1 MLEQSLGNLVKDP
14 DIDKDTARLVYAW
27 ILFSVT
33 SLVFAGIFAFLVAMA
48 RTPLFQDIL
57 PAKDYFRVA
66 LVTHVNLAFVIWFLA
81 FMGALWTYAGTG
93 PLRVRTLSPFVSWL
107 GFALSATGTVFL
119 VAAAIFGWGDPLLA
133 NYVPVLDHP
142 LFLTG
147 LVLFATG
154 ILLTVVNYLLSVKRA
169 VREKTYEGSLPFIS
183 FGMALAG
190 IAVLTAFV
198 CFALAY
204 LFLSGVPFRDFFFER
219 LFWGGGHILQFANTI
234 AIIVAWVLLAQLTL
248 KSPLFSDRQAKLFL
262 GVLIFFVLP
271 APFFYLLYDVTG
283 RAYKDV
289 FTWLMEFGL
298 GISTGLFIFAIVRA
312 MVAET
317 RGKGGKGGSVSRI
330 KGLPWKDP
338 GFSSL
343 VFSIV
348 LFAAGGLIALNLQGS
363 NLKIPSHYH
372 GVIGAVTIAFMGLAY
387 HMLPL
392 VKRAIYS
399 IRTARVQPFLYG
411 AGQLLFVLGLYLAGA
426 EGVPRKTF
434 GSAQVLTSYTQYAS
448 MAVMGLGGL
457 VAVLGG
463 AAFVANK
470 LVSLLGKEARLL
482 PGLVS
487 DVLPSTGIEQED

>member
-1 MLEQSLGNLVKDP
+1 MLEKSLGNLFKDP

-27 ILFSVT
+27 ILFAVT

-93 PLRVRTLSPFVSWL
+93 PLRARNSSPFVSWL

-119 VAAAIFGWGDPLLA
+119 VAAAIFGWGVPLLA

-142 LFLTG
+142 LFHTG

-154 ILLTVVNYLLSVKRA
+154 ILLTVVNYLLSVRRA
-169 VREKTYEGSLPFIS
+169 VREKTYEGNLPFIS

-204 LFLSGVPFRDFFFER
+204 LFLSGVPFRGFFFER

-234 AIIVAWVLLAQLTL
+234 AMIVAWVLLAELTL
-248 KSPLFSDRQAKLFL
+248 KSPLFSDRLAKLFL
-262 GVLIFFVLP
+262 GILILFVLP

-312 MVAET
+312 MAAET
-317 RGKGGKGGSVSRI
+317 RGKSSGVSRV

-348 LFAAGGLIALNLQGS
+348 LFAAGGLISLNLQGS
-363 NLKIPSHYH
+363 NVKIPSHYH

-392 VKRAIYS
+392 VKRVIYS

-411 AGQLLFVLGLYLAGA
+411 AGQLLFVLGLYLAGTD
-426 EGVPRKTF
+426 GVPRKTF
-434 GSAQVLTSYTQYAS
+434 GSAQVLTSYTQYAG

-463 AAFVANK
+463 AAFVVNK
-470 LVSLLGKEARLL
+470 LVSLLGKEARRL
-482 PGLVS
+482 PGLVP
-487 DVLPSTGIEQED
+487 DPLPPAGLEQED